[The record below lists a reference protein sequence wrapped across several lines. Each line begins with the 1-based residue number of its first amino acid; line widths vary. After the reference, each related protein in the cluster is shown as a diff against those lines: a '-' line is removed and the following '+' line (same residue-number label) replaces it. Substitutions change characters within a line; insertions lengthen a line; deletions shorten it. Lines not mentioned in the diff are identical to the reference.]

1 MAVGSC
7 CLSSEIYFGWL
18 TLDGAFRAHGWLCSE
33 DSVKIL
39 FTGPC
44 NEFDKPSSNIRK
56 QIQVFKVSFLTQIK
70 VLRSD
75 ASNGNQSCDSSDP
88 AYHTV
93 VLVYSIFF
101 VMVLDLVKMA
111 QRWTQLVRPV
121 RNFSCSSLHR
131 AGVQLLRVKPKN
143 GGKDRPST
151 VVDIAKR
158 LGKKITSCFLLNH
171 LNFEILNKLLN

>member
-101 VMVLDLVKMA
+101 VVVFGSCEDGPTVNATRETRA
-111 QRWTQLVRPV
+111 QLFLFFTPQSW
-121 RNFSCSSLHR
+121 SSTPPSK
-131 AGVQLLRVKPKN
+131 AQEW
-143 GGKDRPST
+143 GKRQT
-151 VVDIAKR
+151 IHGRRHCK
-158 LGKKITSCFLLNH
+158 
-171 LNFEILNKLLN
+171 EIR